1 MPAALRKKL
10 GLRPGQPLL
19 WKMISDT
26 ECRVVVVR
34 KPAERRGQSARG
46 YMKRFQKGMPDT
58 TSGFM
63 ELLREGE
70 HD

>member
-19 WKMISDT
+19 WKMISDS

-34 KPAERRGQSARG
+34 KPADRRGHSMRG
-46 YMKRFQKGMPDT
+46 FMKRFQNLG
-58 TSGFM
+58 G
-63 ELLREGE
+63 
-70 HD
+70 